1 MGSVGEDTYGVVRF
15 TVPDTSV
22 SSQDRAIFTLPGNKS
37 IHDTSVKLHDFS
49 APQTRALNDVLS
61 GPDGLDNQ
69 GFTYIKHKSSLDY
82 DHFLTG
88 SNVEDVYVPE
98 LESLVKE
105 VTGCR
110 KVVVYCVAFRRRLA
124 TEQGI
129 QKVEMKGGEI
139 DRFVGCLP
147 RDRILVSGRDA
158 YSTEPS
164 RQFESADKYGVYI
177 SPDGLFETLKSC
189 RRDITDAAKP
199 VLEAAEHGSAIPRYG
214 AFSVWRPLKTVQR
227 DPIVVCDS
235 RTNDRNEL
243 APVDFRALSEM
254 KESAE
259 YSMQA
264 LMGLP
269 PRYPEKQK
277 WYWIPNQT
285 PEDVLFIKFSDSA
298 AGSISTDGTPIALG
312 CMHTSAIVPGTEDL
326 EVRESVEARVYAFW

>member
-1 MGSVGEDTYGVVRF
+1 MGSMGEDTYGVVRF

-22 SSQDRAIFTLPGNKS
+22 SFQDRALFTLPGNKS

-49 APQTRALNDVLS
+49 DPKTRALNGVLS
-61 GPDGLDNQ
+61 GPAGIDNQ

-82 DHFLTG
+82 DSFLTG
-88 SNVEDVYVPE
+88 SNVEDIYVPE

-110 KVVVYCVAFRRRLA
+110 KVVVYDVAFRRRLA
-124 TEQGI
+124 KEQGI
-129 QKVEMKGGEI
+129 QKVDMKGGEI

-147 RDRILVSGRDA
+147 RDRVLD
-158 YSTEPS
+158 
-164 RQFESADKYGVYI
+164 I
-177 SPDGLFETLKSC
+177 SLDGLFATLTSC
-189 RRDITDAAKP
+189 RRDITEAAKP
-199 VLEAAEHGSAIPRYG
+199 VLKAAENGSTIPRYG
-214 AFSVWRPLKTVQR
+214 ALSVWRPIKTVQR

-243 APVDFRALSEM
+243 APVDFRALSEV

-269 PRYPEKQK
+269 PKYPEKQK
-277 WYWIPNQT
+277 WYWIPHQT

-298 AGSISTDGTPIALG
+298 AGTISGYGTPIAPG
-312 CMHTSAIVPGTEDL
+312 CLHTSAIVPGTEDL